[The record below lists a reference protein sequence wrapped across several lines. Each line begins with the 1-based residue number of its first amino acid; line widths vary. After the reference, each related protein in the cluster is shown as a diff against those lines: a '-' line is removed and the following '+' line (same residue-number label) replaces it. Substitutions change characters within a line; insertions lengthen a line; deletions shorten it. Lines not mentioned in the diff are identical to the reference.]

1 MKNMRKRFFIDKP
14 FQSRYGIYVA
24 VTLLIVCG
32 ISLLGLY
39 FGIWGSVIESF
50 SDEKIF
56 QEIKMAAR
64 IEDYEHSRMPTEP
77 EKEPSSLRLF
87 REVDLLSARQREIL
101 QEILIRANNRLLP
114 QALILIVLIG
124 FGSIYLTHKIA
135 GPLYRFRKSFEA
147 VKNGE
152 LNTRVRLRK
161 NDEGMSVADAFNEM
175 MQTLDTSIGS
185 VKKKLRDTG
194 PSDLKAKL
202 EPELAKFKTSNA

>member
-1 MKNMRKRFFIDKP
+1 MKNMRKHFFIDKS

-24 VTLLIVCG
+24 LTLLIVCG
-32 ISLLGLY
+32 VSLLGLY

-64 IEDYEHSRMPTEP
+64 IEDYEHSRVPTEP
-77 EKEPSSLRLF
+77 ETQPSSLRLF
-87 REVDLLSARQREIL
+87 REIDLLSARQREIL
-101 QEILIRANNRLLP
+101 EEILLRANQKLLP

-124 FGSIYLTHKIA
+124 CGSVYLTHKIA

-175 MQTLDTSIGS
+175 MQMFDTSIGTL
-185 VKKKLRDTG
+185 KKKVRDSST
-194 PSDLKAKL
+194 SDLKTKL
-202 EPELAKFKTSNA
+202 EPELAKFKTTNS